1 MIICTDPTDPE
12 IADTAFCKALRWRV
26 HDPDEA
32 LGIAATHHRRAA
44 EVRLRG
50 PGWEIQAA
58 RHDQMAAI
66 CEEHAAALVTAAQAA
81 LLPVPHSEFQDA
93 DTPV

>member
-1 MIICTDPTDPE
+1 MTVCTDPTDPE

-26 HDPDEA
+26 HDPNEA
-32 LGIAATHHRRAA
+32 LNIAATHHSRAT

-66 CEEHAAALVTAAQAA
+66 CETHAAALVTATQAA
-81 LLPVPHSEFQDA
+81 LLPVLHPGFQDA
-93 DTPV
+93 DTHV